1 MRKLLFFIVV
11 IPVGL
16 ILTAL
21 ALANRHSVKLV
32 LDPLSPGDPILW
44 VEAPFF
50 LFLFGAVIAGL
61 ALGGFLTWLKQGK
74 WRKAARRRAREA
86 EELRRESERLNHQL
100 EIASQPRLPGAAGA
114 E

>member
-1 MRKLLFFIVV
+1 MRKFLFFIVA
-11 IPVGL
+11 IPVGI

-21 ALANRHSVKLV
+21 ALANRHSVRLV
-32 LDPLSPGDPILW
+32 LDPLSPDDPILW

-50 LFLFGAVIAGL
+50 LFLFGGVIAGL

-74 WRKAARRRAREA
+74 WRKTARRRTREA

-100 EIASQPRLPGAAGA
+100 EIASRPQLPGTAGA
-114 E
+114 D